1 MSNGATS
8 STITIGRLLKEAR
21 SAKGLTIESAATA
34 SKVSLSFARLMEEE
48 QFHLLPDPV
57 YIVRFL
63 REYSASLGLD
73 PKQIETQFRRQVKS
87 TWASVPPQAAASRR
101 SRIHLRR
108 LLVYLLPA
116 AVLTP
121 LIFIVLS
128 LFSGRPPEL
137 PSSRQAQSPPPQ
149 EEAAPQLSQGGVV
162 TPPSPQAASFGA
174 AQRKSVIPGQ
184 KVPAPGVQQHQSPPS
199 RYTLKAE
206 AKETTWLAVSVD
218 GSSRRETLLRRGEA
232 EQWSANKGF
241 VVTIGNSEGVLL
253 SLNGKLVPIKRG
265 RSQVIRDLTLPG
277 DGEFVTTR

>member
-34 SKVSLSFARLMEEE
+34 SKVSLSFVRLMEEE
-48 QFHLLPDPV
+48 QFHLLPDPL

-63 REYSASLGLD
+63 MEYSASLGLD
-73 PKQIETQFRRQVKS
+73 PKQVEAQFRRQVKS
-87 TWASVPPQAAASRR
+87 TWASLPPQAAASRG

-116 AVLTP
+116 AALTP

-137 PSSRQAQSPPPQ
+137 PSSRQPQAPPPQ
-149 EEAAPQLSQGGVV
+149 EAAPQRSQGGVV
-162 TPPSPQAASFGA
+162 APPSPETASFGTMQPKGLNA
-174 AQRKSVIPGQ
+174 AQSVT
-184 KVPAPGVQQHQSPPS
+184 APGVREPKRQPS

-218 GSSRRETLLRRGEA
+218 GSARRETLLRRGEA

-253 SLNGKLVPIKRG
+253 SLNGKQVPLKKG